1 MYYKVKQTKK
11 KPHKYY
17 HPFCSPASICASA
30 MPREKKVNKRRK
42 KTRGPGWSI
51 YLLVDGR
58 VGREHADSIIV
69 PYGIVPA

>member
-1 MYYKVKQTKK
+1 MNSSTPPHTTLYCMYIVYAHV
-11 KPHKYY
+11 HY
-17 HPFCSPASICASA
+17 A